1 MTKIKQWK
9 TKTKVVLAAFLVLV
23 LAFGVLSLLAPSQE
37 TMAEQAQETLSE
49 NTKENL
55 IADQDRDRKKVSKTF
70 NDLLC
75 IKYMAYSVSGSGA
88 VPERYVGFCGMV
100 FDVTEQSYRIVQ
112 NTYLV
117 LTDADGK
124 TVASSLDGADIK
136 AAEGDTPA
144 TYNGQPLPEG
154 YALSVKKY
162 QTVVDRHQHEIA
174 SELKGDK
181 IAKVINSKDINVN
194 GTVYK
199 SGETFGTITG
209 KMVNYVYRML
219 GCGQG
224 LLNGVKL
231 TLLLTVTTVA
241 SGLILS
247 VFLALGKISKHK
259 WISGPCGAYIFFFR
273 GTPLLIQLFCIYYA
287 VPGICGFSWTGL
299 CGDVYSGA
307 FLAAYISFSLNSA
320 AYCAE
325 IVRAAILSIDKG
337 QSEAAKAL
345 GMTYG
350 QTMSRVIIPQSIGRL
365 IPPIANEFIMILK
378 DVSLVFAIS
387 LLDITTISKNIATIE
402 GDFMVYFPALIVYL
416 IITAVFTYIFNRLEK
431 RFSAY
436 L

>member
-9 TKTKVVLAAFLVLV
+9 TKTKVALAAFLTLV

-37 TMAEQAQETLSE
+37 SMAEQAQSSLSDNTLE
-49 NTKENL
+49 NIE
-55 IADQDRDRKKVSKTF
+55 ADKDRDRKKVSKVF

-100 FDVTEQSYRIVQ
+100 FDVTEVSYRIVQ
-112 NTYLV
+112 ETYLTLV
-117 LTDADGK
+117 DAEGN
-124 TVASSLDGADIK
+124 TVASTLDGADIK

-144 TYNGQPLPEG
+144 TYNGEALPEG
-154 YALSVKKY
+154 YSLSVKKY
-162 QTVVDRHQHEIA
+162 NTVLDRHQHVIA
-174 SELKGDK
+174 SELDGDK
-181 IAKVINSKDINVN
+181 IVKINSKEVNIN
-194 GTVYK
+194 GEVYK
-199 SGETFGTITG
+199 SRETFGTVMG

-219 GCGQG
+219 GCGEG
-224 LLNGVKL
+224 MLNGVKL

-259 WISGPCGAYIFFFR
+259 WISAPCGAYIFFFR

-287 VPGICGFSWTGL
+287 VPSVCGFSWTGL
-299 CGDVYSGA
+299 CGDVFSGA

-345 GMTYG
+345 GLTYG
-350 QTMSRVIIPQSIGRL
+350 QTMSKVIIPQSIGRL
-365 IPPIANEFIMILK
+365 IPPIANEFIMVLK

-416 IITAVFTYIFNRLEK
+416 IITAVFTYIFNKLEK